1 NFLRNKAKIN
11 DFINALELK
20 KGELVI
26 EIGPGKGV
34 ITKDLLKK
42 EIKLICIE
50 KDEKLVKKL
59 SDKFKDEKLEIIE
72 GDALEIIPKITKEI
86 SPKPYKLVGNIP
98 YYITGKLFRTIEELT
113 HKPTLSVLGIQKQVA
128 QRVTANPPKMNILSA
143 SVQFWGEPEI
153 ISFIP
158 KSDFDPSPKVDGGI
172 VKIKTKDNIQDSEL
186 YFKAVKIIFK
196 HPRKTLANNLSI
208 EGLDKEKIK
217 NLLESSGI
225 IPSWR
230 PENLSIRDIKKISKL
245 IEKMKLIRHVV

>member
-1 NFLRNKAKIN
+1 
-11 DFINALELK
+11 
-20 KGELVI
+20 
-26 EIGPGKGV
+26 
-34 ITKDLLKK
+34 
-42 EIKLICIE
+42 
-50 KDEKLVKKL
+50 
-59 SDKFKDEKLEIIE
+59 
-72 GDALEIIPKITKEI
+72 
-86 SPKPYKLVGNIP
+86 
-98 YYITGKLFRTIEELT
+98 
-113 HKPTLSVLGIQKQVA
+113 
-128 QRVTANPPKMNILSA
+128 LSA